1 MYYLIRLG
9 KMVEI
14 GSGKKG
20 IVAAS
25 VLSGLQSVLRLYFFY
40 LGITGGI
47 GDFLTTPVSQG
58 TLQFINSVFLILGIA
73 GVVATLGLLMG
84 RRWGLWGAIMVLVST
99 VVFDVWGFKIQSTAA
114 MGVVMPVLAMILLYR
129 GRSRFTGA
137 EPR

>member
-1 MYYLIRLG
+1 
-9 KMVEI
+9 MVEI